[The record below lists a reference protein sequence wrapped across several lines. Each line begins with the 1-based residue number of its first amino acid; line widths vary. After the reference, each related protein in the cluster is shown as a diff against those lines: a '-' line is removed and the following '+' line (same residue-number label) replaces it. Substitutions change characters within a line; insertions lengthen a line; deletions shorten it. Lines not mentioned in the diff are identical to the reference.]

1 MSCFFLSVSL
11 LGGVF
16 FLRKYIPR
24 LFLNVFFFELP
35 SRGLLHGL
43 HGLEHVRPVLHPL
56 TLLVT
61 LLVQVPL
68 GLRGVLLRIF

>member
-24 LFLNVFFFELP
+24 LSLIFSFLNYLAEVSSTASMAL
-35 SRGLLHGL
+35 STS
-43 HGLEHVRPVLHPL
+43 VLSSIL
-56 TLLVT
+56 
-61 LLVQVPL
+61 
-68 GLRGVLLRIF
+68 